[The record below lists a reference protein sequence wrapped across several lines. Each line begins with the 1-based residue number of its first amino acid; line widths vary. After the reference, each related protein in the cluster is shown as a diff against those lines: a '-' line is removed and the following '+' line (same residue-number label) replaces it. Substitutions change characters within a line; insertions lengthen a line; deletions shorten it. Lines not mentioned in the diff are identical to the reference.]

1 MILPKD
7 HGGLG
12 IGSIL
17 AMNKA
22 LLFKWNVV
30 SNMLSLSQLLSSF
43 MLDKE
48 NEDRLILESYS

>member
-1 MILPKD
+1 LIEKKIRAFLWSRAEDGKKICQVKWDTMILPKD

-22 LLFKWNVV
+22 LLFK
-30 SNMLSLSQLLSSF
+30 
-43 MLDKE
+43 
-48 NEDRLILESYS
+48 